1 MERDRAPNGSPG
13 VMFGRFDPIG
23 LSGRSISCE
32 HVVGPISMSWLNR
45 PRTATVAA
53 GELLDRDLVDFV
65 RQQQPRLIR
74 LASLVCHNVAD
85 AEDAVQAG
93 LEQAWRRRRTLRD
106 PQKLS
111 AWLDRIIVREAI
123 RHDRRGSSLLSRLF
137 PGPREIQI
145 EPTRVTDEIGASVTG
160 RDSIRTAFEALP
172 AAQRAV
178 VALHLYAGYS
188 MPETARIVGASLE
201 TTRSRLR
208 LARKRLRSQLGE
220 DVA

>member
-1 MERDRAPNGSPG
+1 
-13 VMFGRFDPIG
+13 
-23 LSGRSISCE
+23 
-32 HVVGPISMSWLNR
+32 MSWLDR
-45 PRTATVAA
+45 TRTAPVADS
-53 GELLDRDLVDFV
+53 ELLDRDLVDFV

-74 LASLVCHNVAD
+74 LAALVCHNVAD

-123 RHDRRGSSLLSRLF
+123 RLDSRGSSLISRLF
-137 PGPREIQI
+137 PGPREIVVA
-145 EPTRVTDEIGASVTG
+145 PTDLTDEVGSSVTG
-160 RDSIRTAFEALP
+160 REALRIAFEALP

-188 MPETARIVGASLE
+188 MPETAEIVGASLE
-201 TTRSRLR
+201 TARSRLR

>member
-1 MERDRAPNGSPG
+1 
-13 VMFGRFDPIG
+13 
-23 LSGRSISCE
+23 
-32 HVVGPISMSWLNR
+32 
-45 PRTATVAA
+45 VAV
-53 GELLDRDLVDFV
+53 ELLDRDLVDFV
-65 RQQQPRLIR
+65 LQHQPRLIR
-74 LASLVCHNVAD
+74 LASLVCHDVAD

-93 LEQAWRRRRTLRD
+93 LEQAWRRRQTLRD

-123 RHDRRGSSLLSRLF
+123 RLDRRHSSFVGRLF
-137 PGPREIQI
+137 GGPQEVVV
-145 EPTRVTDEIGASVTG
+145 ESTDLTDEVGSSVTG
-160 RDSIRTAFEALP
+160 RDALRIAFEALP

-188 MPETARIVGASLE
+188 MPETAEIVGASLE

-208 LARKRLRSQLGE
+208 LARKRLRAQLGE

>member
-1 MERDRAPNGSPG
+1 
-13 VMFGRFDPIG
+13 
-23 LSGRSISCE
+23 
-32 HVVGPISMSWLNR
+32 MSWLNR
-45 PRTATVAA
+45 TRTAPIAD

-65 RQQQPRLIR
+65 RCQQPRLIR

-123 RHDRRGSSLLSRLF
+123 RHDRRASSLLSRLF

-145 EPTRVTDEIGASVTG
+145 EPIRVTDEVGASVTG
-160 RDSIRTAFEALP
+160 RDSIRIAFESLP

-188 MPETARIVGASLE
+188 MPETAEIVGASLE
-201 TTRSRLR
+201 TARSRLR